1 MSSTFLTR
9 LKVGELLIDAKGV
22 SRLVSRQVGVWPL
35 MAFTSAGLGAIV
47 VAILVSP
54 ELRELIDLL
63 GTRLLE
69 LFGLR

>member
-1 MSSTFLTR
+1 
-9 LKVGELLIDAKGV
+9 
-22 SRLVSRQVGVWPL
+22 

-47 VAILVSP
+47 VAVLVSP
-54 ELRELIDLL
+54 DLRELIDLL

>member
-1 MSSTFLTR
+1 
-9 LKVGELLIDAKGV
+9 
-22 SRLVSRQVGVWPL
+22 
-35 MAFTSAGLGAIV
+35 MAFTAAGLGAIL

-54 ELRELIDLL
+54 DLRELIDLL